1 MTKKWNPQTDMPSLH
16 GKIAVVTGANSDI
29 GRETARLLAL
39 KGAKVYLTVRSEAKG
54 EQTRKL
60 IQESSPQIHPEN
72 LEWLKMDL
80 TDVRSITAAA
90 DLLKRKERKLDILIN
105 NAAAATWSKEPVGP
119 GWENHMAV
127 NLIGPFTF
135 TNRVLPLLRSAAA
148 DAHNSADVRVVTL
161 ASTAPATMLPRN
173 YAFHFALPS
182 IFRDPV
188 PSRPWAW
195 RCFGR
200 LVFGFDMVRYA
211 VSKAAGLAF
220 AQELQR
226 RLDARGLPV
235 VSLAV
240 HPGEV
245 ATAGVLSINNA
256 VVGAIARLTFVSPE
270 EGVVSPAFAA
280 TAREVRIDPE
290 RYKGKFLLSVGEIAV
305 QEASSWD
312 AEQVGELWK
321 NMTEEVNR
329 QMLAEGLPPLE
340 PL

>member
-39 KGAKVYLTVRSEAKG
+39 KGAKVYLTVRSEPKG

-60 IQESSPQIHPEN
+60 IQESSQQIHPEN

-90 DLLKRKERKLDILIN
+90 DLLKRKERKLDILR
-105 NAAAATWSKEPVGP
+105 
-119 GWENHMAV
+119 
-127 NLIGPFTF
+127 PFTF
-135 TNRVLPLLRSAAA
+135 TNRVLPLLRNATA
-148 DAHNSADVRVVTL
+148 DAQNSADVRVVTL

-173 YAFHFALPS
+173 YAFPFASPS

-200 LVFGFDMVRYA
+200 LAFGFDMVRYA

-245 ATAGVLSINNA
+245 ATTGVFSINNA
-256 VVGAIARLTFVSPE
+256 VVGAIARLTFVSP
-270 EGVVSPAFAA
+270 GQGAVSPAFAA
-280 TAREVRIDPE
+280 TAREVRMDLE
-290 RYKGKFLLSVGEIAV
+290 RYKGKFLLPMGEIAV
-305 QEASSWD
+305 QEAGSWD
-312 AEQVGELWK
+312 EEQVRELWK
-321 NMTEEVNR
+321 NMTEEANR